1 MQKYFSLKLSKS
13 MIMKKSNFLGPN
25 CTKINNLYEQF
36 GYCIVRSNKGI
47 ILKSRFIRSKRVNEA
62 FHYVFFYR
70 RLISVQYLT
79 SQVRFSKYN
88 TECHNPQV
96 GILPRRFAV
105 RPGRLTYL
113 SKGTA
118 ISIFLNFFSG
128 RSIYRTSISVTAG
141 YITVENSRTPD
152 S

>member
-1 MQKYFSLKLSKS
+1 MNSLATAQ
-13 MIMKKSNFLGPN
+13 LGA
-25 CTKINNLYEQF
+25 IRE
-36 GYCIVRSNKGI
+36 S

-70 RLISVQYLT
+70 RLMSVQYLT
-79 SQVRFSKYN
+79 SQVRFTKYN

-96 GILPRRFAV
+96 GIIPRRFAV

-118 ISIFLNFFSG
+118 ISIFLNFFLG

-141 YITVENSRTPD
+141 YITVKNSRTPD
-152 S
+152 SYCVFRISSKFYCSNITHNSS